1 LDLMIRTKII
11 RIEIIYNIKVIGLS
25 QTKPIPS

>member
-1 LDLMIRTKII
+1 LDLMIGIKII
-11 RIEIIYNIKVIGLS
+11 RIEIINNIKVIGLS